1 MRDTM
6 KSRELRIARTASEQA
21 GNAARAGTRSSIG
34 GVIKPVTGHRR
45 GWWRITTL
53 QWEGS
58 FDQGQK
64 VGIWTYY
71 SSTQIS
77 IRHTDIHFNL

>member
-6 KSRELRIARTASEQA
+6 KSRELRIARAASEQA

-53 QWEGS
+53 QWEGR

-71 SSTQIS
+71 SSKQQGGQ
-77 IRHTDIHFNL
+77 HTDIHFNL